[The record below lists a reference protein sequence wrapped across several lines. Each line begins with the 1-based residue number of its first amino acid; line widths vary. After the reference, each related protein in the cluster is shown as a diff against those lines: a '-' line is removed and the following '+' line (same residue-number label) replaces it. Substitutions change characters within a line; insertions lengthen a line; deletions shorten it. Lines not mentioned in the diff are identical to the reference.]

1 MLTRQEAHARADEI
15 MREAR
20 AGLRRYNPP
29 INLMPLYYRMCPEL
43 KQFSQLEA
51 FAMVRAANR
60 SISPGGLGLLT
71 GLLVGAAAGNLIH
84 ANGATLWLSVLL
96 MVLAFGI
103 ELWRVR
109 REVASL
115 CAQRLP
121 EALAG
126 RVDVG
131 EV

>member
-1 MLTRQEAHARADEI
+1 MLTRQQADTLADEI

-20 AGLRRYNPP
+20 AGLRRNNPP

-51 FAMVRAANR
+51 FAIVRAANR
-60 SISPGGLGLLT
+60 SIALRGLGLVI
-71 GLLVGAAAGNLIH
+71 GPLLGVVAGKL
-84 ANGATLWLSVLL
+84 ALENGATLWLTVPV
-96 MVLAFGI
+96 MVLVLGFD
-103 ELWRVR
+103 LWRVR

-115 CAQRLP
+115 CVQRLP
-121 EALAG
+121 EALAAS
-126 RVDVG
+126 VDVG

>member
-29 INLMPLYYRMCPEL
+29 VNVMPLYYRMCPEL

-51 FAMVRAANR
+51 FAIVRAANR
-60 SISPGGLGLLT
+60 AVADRKFGLVPQLLAYMVA
-71 GLLVGAAAGNLIH
+71 GQLAYKYGAL
-84 ANGATLWLSVLL
+84 LWLAVPA
-96 MVLAFGI
+96 MVLVFGI
-103 ELWRVR
+103 DLWRVR

-115 CAQRLP
+115 CARRLP